1 MNASSPARGG
11 ARLTGVIDTLSAGYG
26 VVNRHPWI
34 LLMPVLLDL
43 FLWLGPQVSAAR
55 LMSQALGRAALL
67 SPNRAA
73 LLGQD
78 QQRDL
83 VAAAESFNL
92 LSALAPS
99 VIGVPSFVAAVGIR
113 DPLHSVYVGSW
124 GAALALLL
132 GAWLGGSLLGSLYYT
147 ALAAGVLGEPAS
159 PGRLVPLALRA
170 WGRVLAYLVLLAGI
184 ALLFGLPVGFLALS
198 AVLVAPALGSLI
210 MTAVVMALTWAAI
223 YLFFAPEAIFL
234 SRVGPLQAIRNSV
247 AVVRLNFWGAFAII
261 ILITIIL
268 LGMGRVWDLSLD
280 RFPSPW
286 GIGIGIIGNAYISTG
301 LIAASFQFY
310 RERIEYL
317 RPPARSVEAI
327 QSLAN
332 GDSGATGVKP
342 S

>member
-1 MNASSPARGG
+1 MRGE

-34 LLMPVLLDL
+34 LLMPILLDL
-43 FLWLGPQVSAAR
+43 FLWAGPQVSAAR

-67 SPNRAA
+67 NANRGA
-73 LLGQD
+73 LLAPD
-78 QQRDL
+78 QERDL

-99 VIGVPSFVAAVGIR
+99 IIGVPSFVAAVGIR
-113 DPLHSVYVGSW
+113 DPLHSLYVGSW
-124 GAALALLL
+124 GAALVLLV

-147 ALAAGVLGEPAS
+147 ALAAGVLGETAAPA
-159 PGRLVPLALRA
+159 RLVPLAIRA
-170 WGRVLAYLVLLAGI
+170 WGRVLAYLLLLAGV
-184 ALLFGLPVGFLALS
+184 ALLFGLPVGFLTLS
-198 AVLVAPALGSLI
+198 AVLVAPMLGSLVV
-210 MTAVVMALTWAAI
+210 TAVIMAMTWAAI

-247 AVVRLNFWGAFAII
+247 AVVRFRFWGAFGII
-261 ILITIIL
+261 VLITVIL
-268 LGMGRVWDLSLD
+268 LGMGRVWDLALE

-286 GIGIGIIGNAYISTG
+286 GIGIGIVGNAYISTG
-301 LIAASFQFY
+301 LVAASFHFY

-317 RPPARSVEAI
+317 RPPARSVEAM